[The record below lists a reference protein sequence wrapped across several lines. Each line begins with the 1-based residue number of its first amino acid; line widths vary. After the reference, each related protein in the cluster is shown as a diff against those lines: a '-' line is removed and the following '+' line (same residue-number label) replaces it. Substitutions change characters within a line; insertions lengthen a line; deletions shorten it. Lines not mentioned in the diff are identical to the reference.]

1 MGGYRGSRG
10 SKWTYKLQVFSI
22 SHQVVQ
28 YYSQCTVE
36 VKGYK
41 LKSLEQPLKNITKK
55 VHG

>member
-28 YYSQCTVE
+28 HYSQCTVE
-36 VKGYK
+36 VEGYK

>member
-1 MGGYRGSRG
+1 MDTEVSRG
-10 SKWTYKLQVFSI
+10 SKWTYELQSFSV

-28 YYSQCTVE
+28 YYSQCTAE
-36 VKGYK
+36 MEGHK